1 VSSPSIVYAG
11 LPFFYLANINTITQI
26 RFQSSGN
33 IYSQAPFK
41 AAPKENKKASKI
53 ARRTG
58 ERDTLSKPWPG
69 ISATFPHFGLSASAY
84 TFLFLFSIFPLS
96 AQQLTSSL
104 LYLNAGFIITLRG
117 LIASFRFRFFHS
129 VLLLLLLYL
138 YSALV
143 AFCFSISYSDLFLLL
158 SRGGP
163 YSYSPLVGS
172 QLLASFRFVRD
183 LVFKRDQTSFSLSPP
198 FKLPPSFMLMP
209 NCMKPARPFGV
220 FSSRLF
226 SALLESGMP
235 FSLGCAIMSVFLKKS
250 RNKMKMG

>member
-172 QLLASFRFVRD
+172 QLLASFRFVRE
-183 LVFKRDQTSFSLSPP
+183 LVFKRDQTSFSLPPP
-198 FKLPPSFMLMP
+198 FKLPPSFMLMA

-226 SALLESGMP
+226 SESGMP

>member
-1 VSSPSIVYAG
+1 MPG
-11 LPFFYLANINTITQI
+11 CLFYLANINTITQI

-41 AAPKENKKASKI
+41 AAPKENKKTSKI

-58 ERDTLSKPWPG
+58 ERGTLSKPWPG
-69 ISATFPHFGLSASAY
+69 ISATFPHLGLSAAY

-172 QLLASFRFVRD
+172 QLLASFRFVRE
-183 LVFKRDQTSFSLSPP
+183 LVFKRDQTSFSLSLLP

-209 NCMKPARPFGV
+209 NCMKPARA
-220 FSSRLF
+220 RL
-226 SALLESGMP
+226 A
-235 FSLGCAIMSVFLKKS
+235 FSLLGSSPSRACHFLS
-250 RNKMKMG
+250 AAPSCRYF